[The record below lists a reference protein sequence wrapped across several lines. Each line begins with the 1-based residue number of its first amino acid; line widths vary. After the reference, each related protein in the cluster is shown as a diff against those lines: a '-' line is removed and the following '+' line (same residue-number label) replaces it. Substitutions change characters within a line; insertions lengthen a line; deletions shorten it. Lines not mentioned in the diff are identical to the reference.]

1 MKTCDTIRELLVD
14 YADGVLPPEE
24 HAAVAEHVERCA
36 ACAETVRALQA
47 SLAAALGVWQG
58 QLAAIEDA
66 TANGAPRPQQTRRR
80 SLRLVYWLGSG
91 AAAAALLLV
100 LWWGQGPETHL
111 PPSQTDT
118 GNSGPAVVAATPPS
132 DAVEPGD
139 VSQTTGPVRST
150 GAPLSAA
157 ELEAH
162 IQRQGLA
169 AQLVAAA
176 DLLENEPE
184 GREWACERY
193 AYVAAHYRET
203 TAALDATERYAAGC
217 ERRTP

>member
-1 MKTCDTIRELLVD
+1 MNTCDAIRPLLVD
-14 YADGVLPPEE
+14 YADGVLPSEVR
-24 HAAVAEHVERCA
+24 AAVAEHMEHCA
-36 ACAETVRALQA
+36 ACAETVQALQA
-47 SLAAALGVWQG
+47 SLAAALGVWEG
-58 QLAAIEDA
+58 QLAAVEDE
-66 TANGAPRPQQTRRR
+66 TADRAPRPPQPRRR
-80 SLRLVYWLGSG
+80 PLRLAYWLGSG

-100 LWWGQGPETHL
+100 LWRGQGPETHL

-118 GNSGPAVVAATPPS
+118 GDSGPAVVAATPPS

-193 AYVAAHYRET
+193 AYVVAQYRET

-217 ERRTP
+217 ERRVP